1 MKNRVL
7 LKEIPS
13 SKFHSAIFTT
23 YSINLYYFEQQVLPL
38 FGSKGIHYVS
48 VLVDSNMLNN
58 QLDAY
63 SQLSETRKR
72 NYALHGIQCNGAFHP
87 KIILLAGETTL
98 LLLIGSGNLTSSG
111 HGKNLEVWNAIY
123 VENKSDEKL
132 GFVLQAWNYLKG
144 LHIDLGKSAINKLKS
159 IEENCTLLS
168 DGDKANLS
176 DSYSV
181 DNHTKI
187 SFLSSQKNNSLYS
200 QLSKVVDNEK
210 IDRIT
215 IMSPYYDV
223 EGKFIELLNKRF
235 KPSTINVI
243 LQEEFGAVP
252 NKMKPSANV
261 NFYNWFDIKNENVR
275 QEYFHAKNI
284 VFEGKHMKYLVSGSA
299 NASIAAFGSEQI
311 PNVNQ
316 ETCVLYQNKD
326 KNYLEL
332 LGINLKNK
340 KSALSDFQQIP
351 ISNENQKNNKQYSV
365 FIKTLEKS
373 YDLVTIYFTSQ
384 KVCPGSTLSLIDSK
398 GQVQYTKELNI
409 EKGDSEI
416 QLSIPNGLSLIC
428 GVFSNKESTIS
439 NKQFVIDINAFEST
453 NPSPKN
459 RSLNQIRKIIE
470 TGNFST
476 QKIIEYLNTIYKQ
489 KEIKKITATGSAKS
503 EEEKKNEII
512 IEEESELLYLSY
524 NEIQE
529 KTRNLGEIKN
539 AKGYIEYKSVR
550 LWESIFSYL
559 KESKLREEQAKID
572 EEETE
577 DINKSTGRTELDKQ
591 KSRKPISKSNH
602 QRVKDKIEKFL
613 ENYWEIL
620 ETKINNKNAEQ
631 PSLIDLSMFLIVLE
645 ILLHLTSHKVII
657 EEDGREESLL
667 IIPFTEKDYSWSEFI
682 VHFIGLFTLWCS
694 QKNGFKE
701 INSDEYKL
709 KLNLYKKMAFKTSV
723 GALSLYSC
731 INKRYN
737 QSKITYWKNLGLLNA
752 NLIFNNENIKYLNI
766 EEFEEFVPKD
776 ARYEAGEVNF
786 EEAVSANLNF
796 LHKNSFNKLNLMV
809 NDYYRHPT
817 DGYSLIG
824 KLTSSPN
831 NTFYKL
837 ICIGS
842 EWDEELLDYWNG
854 KLYSPKENKWYSS
867 RKDD

>member
-48 VLVDSNMLNN
+48 VLADSNMLNN

-87 KIILLAGETTL
+87 KIILLAGETTI
-98 LLLIGSGNLTSSG
+98 LLLIGSGNITSSG

-123 VENKSDEKL
+123 VEKKSDEKL

-168 DGDKANLS
+168 DSNKVSLS
-176 DSYSV
+176 DSYNV
-181 DNHTKI
+181 DKHTKI
-187 SFLSSQKNNSLYS
+187 SFLYTQKSNSLYS
-200 QLSKVVDNEK
+200 QLSKIVNNEK

-215 IMSPYYDV
+215 IMSPYYDI
-223 EGKFIELLNKRF
+223 EGKFIELLNKTY
-235 KPSTINVI
+235 KPTTINII
-243 LQEEFGAVP
+243 LQEEYGAVP
-252 NKMKPSANV
+252 HKMKPSANL
-261 NFYNWFDIKNENVR
+261 NFYNWYNIKNENVK

-284 VFEGKHMKYLVSGSA
+284 VLEGKHMNYLVSGSA

-311 PNVNQ
+311 PTVNQ
-316 ETCVLYQNKD
+316 ETCVLYQNRN

-332 LGINLKNK
+332 LGLNLKNK
-340 KSALSDFQQIP
+340 RSALSDFQQVP
-351 ISNENQKNNKQYSV
+351 ILNENQSNNKQHSV
-365 FIKTLEKS
+365 FIKALEKS
-373 YDLVTIYFTSQ
+373 YDHVTIYFTSH
-384 KVCPGSTLSLIDSK
+384 KVCPGSTLRLIDNK
-398 GQVQYTKELNI
+398 GQVKYTKELNI
-409 EKGDSEI
+409 EKGNSEI
-416 QLSIPNGLSLIC
+416 QLNIPNGLSLIC

-459 RSLNQIRKIIE
+459 RSFFQIRKIIE
-470 TGNFST
+470 SGDFST

-489 KEIKKITATGSAKS
+489 KEIKKIIAIGGSKS
-503 EEEKKNEII
+503 EEERKNEII
-512 IEEESELLYLSY
+512 TEEESELLYLSY
-524 NEIQE
+524 DEIQE
-529 KTRNLGEIKN
+529 KTRSLSEIKN
-539 AKGYIEYKSVR
+539 AKGFIEYKSVR

-577 DINKSTGRTELDKQ
+577 NINKSIGRTELDKE
-591 KSRKPISKSNH
+591 KRRKPISKINH
-602 QRVKDKIEKFL
+602 QRVKEKIQKFL
-613 ENYWEIL
+613 KNYWEIL
-620 ETKINNKNAEQ
+620 ETKLNNKNAEQ

-645 ILLHLTSHKVII
+645 ILLHLMSHKEII
-657 EEDGREESLL
+657 EETGRKESLL
-667 IIPFTEKDYSWSEFI
+667 IIPFTTKDYSWSEFI
-682 VHFIGLFTLWCS
+682 MCFIGLFTLWCS

-701 INSDEYKL
+701 INSEEYKL
-709 KLNLYKKMAFKTSV
+709 KLNLYKIMAFKTSV
-723 GALSLYSC
+723 GALSLFSC

-737 QSKITYWKNLGLLNA
+737 QSTISKWRNLGLLNA
-752 NLIFNNENIKYLNI
+752 HLIFNSENIKYKNI
-766 EEFEEFVPKD
+766 QDFEEFVPRD
-776 ARYEAGEVNF
+776 ARFLVGEVNF
-786 EEAVSANLNF
+786 SEAVSSSLNLIN
-796 LHKNSFNKLNLMV
+796 KNSFKKSNLVV
-809 NDYYRHPT
+809 NDYYTHNT
-817 DGYSLIG
+817 DGYCFISKI
-824 KLTSSPN
+824 TSNPN

-837 ICIGS
+837 IHIGYK
-842 EWDEELLDYWNG
+842 WNEELLDYWNG
-854 KLYSPKENKWYSS
+854 KMYSPIEQKWYGT